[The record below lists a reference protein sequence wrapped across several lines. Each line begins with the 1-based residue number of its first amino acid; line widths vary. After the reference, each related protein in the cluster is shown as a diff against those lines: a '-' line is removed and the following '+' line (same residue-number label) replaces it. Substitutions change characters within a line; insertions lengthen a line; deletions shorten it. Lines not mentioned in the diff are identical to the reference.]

1 MFHKIGLLVCW
12 VAAFIVTVL
21 ALAFAATP
29 VVVGLTT
36 LYQPKPAAVAETE
49 SQTPVLFDMT
59 KAVPVAETESQ
70 TPVLFD
76 MTKAVPVAWCD
87 DMKKMDAAYREFQDV
102 PKGFTGDINQALAAC
117 ANPWNQHYTDL
128 PKGSTI
134 VFDPSLQVSQSWCEA
149 VKHHPQPAGYLLDPP
164 TSFKGT
170 VYDAIA
176 QCAGAIGVPK
186 PYADVTA
193 HKKEGTK

>member
-36 LYQPKPAAVAETE
+36 LYQPKPAA
-49 SQTPVLFDMT
+49 
-59 KAVPVAETESQ
+59 VAETESQ